1 MSDDPRYRAAFAAK
15 NLTQD
20 KFSVLKS
27 AYCIGY
33 KCIYLLSLSKSCL
46 QAYRCCAQHIFSWA
60 KAPALY
66 VTMSQV
72 EDEEEGHFL
81 DLAFR
86 AQIELRNVKVKVTLR

>member
-1 MSDDPRYRAAFAAK
+1 MCDSVCGKSLEGDS
-15 NLTQD
+15 NLNL
-20 KFSVLKS
+20 KVNSVTV
-27 AYCIGY
+27 
-33 KCIYLLSLSKSCL
+33 YLALSK
-46 QAYRCCAQHIFSWA
+46 YFIGWA

-72 EDEEEGHFL
+72 LEVGEVHFL

>member
-1 MSDDPRYRAAFAAK
+1 M
-15 NLTQD
+15 
-20 KFSVLKS
+20 SVLKVVR
-27 AYCIGY
+27 AVV
-33 KCIYLLSLSKSCL
+33 
-46 QAYRCCAQHIFSWA
+46 SWA

-72 EDEEEGHFL
+72 VVGVHFL

>member
-1 MSDDPRYRAAFAAK
+1 MASLASKPPQDVVVILVDETDVVVGLVLGLAVAA
-15 NLTQD
+15 
-20 KFSVLKS
+20 VVV
-27 AYCIGY
+27 
-33 KCIYLLSLSKSCL
+33 
-46 QAYRCCAQHIFSWA
+46 SWA

-72 EDEEEGHFL
+72 VVEGHFL

>member
-1 MSDDPRYRAAFAAK
+1 MD
-15 NLTQD
+15 
-20 KFSVLKS
+20 V
-27 AYCIGY
+27 I
-33 KCIYLLSLSKSCL
+33 
-46 QAYRCCAQHIFSWA
+46 SWA

-72 EDEEEGHFL
+72 EEEDHFL

>member
-1 MSDDPRYRAAFAAK
+1 MKYIK
-15 NLTQD
+15 
-20 KFSVLKS
+20 
-27 AYCIGY
+27 YEI
-33 KCIYLLSLSKSCL
+33 I
-46 QAYRCCAQHIFSWA
+46 SWA

-72 EDEEEGHFL
+72 VVVEVHFL